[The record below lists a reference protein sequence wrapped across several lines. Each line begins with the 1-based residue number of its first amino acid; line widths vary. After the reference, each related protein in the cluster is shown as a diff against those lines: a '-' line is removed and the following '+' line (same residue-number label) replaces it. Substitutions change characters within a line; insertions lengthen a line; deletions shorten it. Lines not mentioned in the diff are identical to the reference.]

1 MFDLF
6 ARLDPTAG
14 EVPARAVSMANE
26 KHARRMIDDDGLD
39 AESHQIGARKVGRTN
54 SLQQSRNP
62 FQVRRDDASC
72 EITRLDRFAGNNA

>member
-14 EVPARAVSMANE
+14 EVPARVVSMANE
-26 KHARRMIDDDGLD
+26 KHARCMIEDDALD
-39 AESHQIGARKVGRTN
+39 ADGHQIGARKVGRTN

-62 FQVRRDDASC
+62 FQVRRDDPSC
-72 EITRLDRFAGNNA
+72 EITRLDRFACNNA

>member
-26 KHARRMIDDDGLD
+26 KHARCMIDDNALD
-39 AESHQIGARKVGRTN
+39 ADGHQIGARKVGRTN

-62 FQVRRDDASC
+62 FQVRRDDPSC
-72 EITRLDRFAGNNA
+72 EITRLDRFACNNA

>member
-26 KHARRMIDDDGLD
+26 KHARCMIDDDALD
-39 AESHQIGARKVGRTN
+39 ADGHQIGARKVGRTN

-62 FQVRRDDASC
+62 FQVRRDASC
-72 EITRLDRFAGNNA
+72 EITRLDRFAGNA